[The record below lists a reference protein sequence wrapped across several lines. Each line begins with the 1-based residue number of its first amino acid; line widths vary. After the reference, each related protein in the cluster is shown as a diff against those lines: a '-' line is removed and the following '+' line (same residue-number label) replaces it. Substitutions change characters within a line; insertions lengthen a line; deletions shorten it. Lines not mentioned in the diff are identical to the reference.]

1 MKLISTLVKNARKAY
16 DILEQVPETSI
27 VLLPEGCFPKREVVA
42 TVSKRRRLFVV
53 FNEDPY
59 HEEGRRYNAMI
70 GMEEGTVVWRVR
82 KYFLWEE
89 EKDSVDSPPEPEP
102 IVNIRRM
109 NTAVVICYELSK
121 VAGYGRLFP
130 IGETIAEAKTKILL
144 MPAYWQFNWGMPKQ
158 VTNICVK
165 KIPSLI
171 ASAFASSNIRH
182 GEAYAMVY
190 SKHEGYHETRER
202 NGWVGAEI

>member
-1 MKLISTLVKNARKAY
+1 MKLISTLVENACKAY

-27 VLLPEGCFPKREVVA
+27 VLLPEGCYPKREVVA

-82 KYFLWEE
+82 KYFLWEG

-102 IVNIRRM
+102 IVNIREM
-109 NTAVVICYELSK
+109 NTAVAICYELSM

-130 IGETIAEAKTKILL
+130 YGKFIAEKKPKILL
-144 MPAYWQFNWGMPKQ
+144 MPAVWQKNWGWPKQ
-158 VTNICVK
+158 VTSICVK
-165 KIPSLI
+165 EIPSLM
-171 ASAFASSNIRH
+171 ASAFASSNIGH

-190 SKHEGYHETRER
+190 SEHDGYRETRER